1 MTEPTLD
8 DFAFKSRDKLRYGDT
23 DRLGHVNNAV
33 FSTFFE
39 TGRVELLHV
48 GEAPPPPGTAFVLAR
63 IAIDFRREVNWPG
76 EVEIGTGIEK
86 IGTSSIRVRQGVFQN
101 GRLCASAET
110 VIVLMDETTRKSTP
124 LPEEMRERLS
134 RLVIEPGGSGSA
146 AASPAK

>member
-8 DFAFKSRDKLRYGDT
+8 DFAFKTRDKLRYGDT

-63 IAIDFRREVNWPG
+63 ITIDFRREVNWPG
-76 EVEIGTGIEK
+76 EVVIGTGVER
-86 IGTSSIRVRQGVFQN
+86 IGTSSIRLRQALFQN
-101 GRLCASAET
+101 ERLCASAET
-110 VIVLMDETTRKSTP
+110 VIVLMDEATRKSTP
-124 LPEEMRERLS
+124 LPQETRERLS
-134 RLVIEPGGSGSA
+134 ALAIGTAGEAGG
-146 AASPAK
+146 

>member
-1 MTEPTLD
+1 MTELTLD
-8 DFAFKSRDKLRYGDT
+8 DFAFKTHDKLRYGDT

-63 IAIDFRREVNWPG
+63 ITIDFRREVNWPG
-76 EVEIGTGIEK
+76 EVVIGTGVER
-86 IGTSSIRVRQGVFQN
+86 IGTSSILLRQALFQN
-101 GRLCASAET
+101 GQLCASAET
-110 VIVLMDETTRKSTP
+110 VIVLMDEATRKSTP

-134 RLVIEPGGSGSA
+134 KLVIEA
-146 AASPAK
+146 AGN

>member
-8 DFAFKSRDKLRYGDT
+8 DFAFKTRDKLRYGDT

-63 IAIDFRREVNWPG
+63 IAIDYRREVNWPG
-76 EVEIGTGIEK
+76 EVVIGTGVEK
-86 IGTSSIRVRQGVFQN
+86 IGRSSIRLRQALFYN
-101 GRLCASAET
+101 ERLCAIAET
-110 VIVLMDETTRKSTP
+110 VIVLMDEASRRSTP
-124 LPEEMRERLS
+124 LPDEMRERLS
-134 RLVIEPGGSGSA
+134 ALVIGTDDTTDG
-146 AASPAK
+146 